1 MKTLTFLFT
10 LLTLTFVDSASMKQK
25 AELLDS
31 INNVNRTQKNIVRDK
46 YRNPQET
53 LSFFEIDKKKKIL
66 EISPGNGYY
75 TEIISHYMK
84 NTNNYFVTEYKFPP
98 VEAVKKGQIKFKKY
112 FKNNLDKF
120 GEVNVLLFLENNI
133 LEQNNHKFDLVL
145 TFRNTHN
152 WLGSNTAFNVYKSIY
167 DSMADGGILGIVQHR
182 GNEDMKKKFKNGYVK
197 ESFLIDFI
205 EKIGFK
211 FVEKSE
217 INANSNDTK
226 DYTKGVWTLP
236 PRLVLGEKDKDKYLD
251 IGESDRMTL
260 KFIK

>member
-1 MKTLTFLFT
+1 MFT

-25 AELLDS
+25 SELLDS

>member
-1 MKTLTFLFT
+1 MGKLIF
-10 LLTLTFVDSASMKQK
+10 
-25 AELLDS
+25 
-31 INNVNRTQKNIVRDK
+31 
-46 YRNPQET
+46 
-53 LSFFEIDKKKKIL
+53 
-66 EISPGNGYY
+66 
-75 TEIISHYMK
+75 
-84 NTNNYFVTEYKFPP
+84 YF
-98 VEAVKKGQIKFKKY
+98 
-112 FKNNLDKF
+112 
-120 GEVNVLLFLENNI
+120 FLENNI

-226 DYTKGVWTLP
+226 DYTKEFGHSH
-236 PRLVLGEKDKDKYLD
+236 LD
-251 IGESDRMTL
+251 L
-260 KFIK
+260 F

>member
-1 MKTLTFLFT
+1 M
-10 LLTLTFVDSASMKQK
+10 
-25 AELLDS
+25 AE
-31 INNVNRTQKNIVRDK
+31 
-46 YRNPQET
+46 
-53 LSFFEIDKKKKIL
+53 
-66 EISPGNGYY
+66 
-75 TEIISHYMK
+75 
-84 NTNNYFVTEYKFPP
+84 
-98 VEAVKKGQIKFKKY
+98 
-112 FKNNLDKF
+112 
-120 GEVNVLLFLENNI
+120 
-133 LEQNNHKFDLVL
+133 
-145 TFRNTHN
+145 
-152 WLGSNTAFNVYKSIY
+152 
-167 DSMADGGILGIVQHR
+167 GGILGIVQHR

-260 KFIK
+260 KFVK

>member
-1 MKTLTFLFT
+1 
-10 LLTLTFVDSASMKQK
+10 
-25 AELLDS
+25 
-31 INNVNRTQKNIVRDK
+31 
-46 YRNPQET
+46 
-53 LSFFEIDKKKKIL
+53 
-66 EISPGNGYY
+66 
-75 TEIISHYMK
+75 MK

-133 LEQNNHKFDLVL
+133 LERNNHKFDLVL

-167 DSMADGGILGIVQHR
+167 DSMAEGGILGIVQHR